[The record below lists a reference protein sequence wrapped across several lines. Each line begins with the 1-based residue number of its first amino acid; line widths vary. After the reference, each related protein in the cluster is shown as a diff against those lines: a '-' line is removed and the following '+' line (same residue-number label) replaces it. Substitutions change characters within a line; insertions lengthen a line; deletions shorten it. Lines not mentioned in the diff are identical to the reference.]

1 MEIVLVPFGNV
12 DLSTLEFLEL
22 VLPDTLAVP
31 CRLVP
36 APLGIAGAFNR
47 ERLQYESTQLLVEL
61 ASRADSPSR
70 KFLGVADVDLF
81 IPILTFVFGEAQ
93 MNAQCA
99 VLSVFRLRQEFYGL
113 PPDPALF
120 LERCEKEAL
129 HELGHTF
136 GLVHCPAFH
145 CVMHY
150 SNSIGQVDLK
160 GGDFCGDCRRQIGAL
175 HR

>member
-12 DLSTLEFLEL
+12 ELSILEFLEL
-22 VLPDTLAVP
+22 VLPDTLATP
-31 CRLVP
+31 CRVVP
-36 APLGIAGAFNR
+36 SPIGIAGAFNR
-47 ERLQYESTQLLVEL
+47 ERLQYESTRLLAEL
-61 ASRADSPSR
+61 ASRADSSPQ

-99 VLSVFRLRQEFYGL
+99 VLSVFRLRQEYYGL
-113 PPDPALF
+113 PADPSLF

-136 GLVHCPAFH
+136 GLVHCSAFH
-145 CVMHY
+145 CVMHF

-160 GGDFCGDCRRQIGAL
+160 GRDFCGECRKHLGAF